1 MSDVIHNRN
10 PIWEKPEHQAV
21 LIKAYM
27 KLNELRSLMDSTSF
41 LDIISKFIFD
51 QFPAGG
57 MRDAD
62 DGIGLPGQA
71 QADFAE
77 IVAKA
82 RKNGP
87 GFTPEE
93 MLDMFLHPEKYT
105 DEAIRERKDAYAEG
119 MREASLRLFKMVED
133 ARVKYAKKTGKVVS
147 DTVCDNINRLFWNV
161 LGPELNSCLT
171 LDKVH
176 AVDMML
182 TRLGLFSDEDIRVI
196 PGAGKIKADI
206 MLLVRDAARAEK
218 GGLPVKG

>member
-1 MSDVIHNRN
+1 
-10 PIWEKPEHQAV
+10 
-21 LIKAYM
+21 
-27 KLNELRSLMDSTSF
+27 MDSTSF
-41 LDIISKFIFD
+41 LDIISQFIFD
-51 QFPAGG
+51 QFPASG

-71 QADFAE
+71 QTDFAD

-119 MREASLRLFKMVED
+119 MREASLRLFKIVED

-147 DTVCDNINRLFWNV
+147 DTVCDNINRLFWSV
-161 LGPELNSCLT
+161 LGPVLKSSLT
-171 LDKVH
+171 LGKVD
-176 AVDMML
+176 AVDMMIN
-182 TRLGLFSDEDIRVI
+182 RLGLFSDAGIRAI

-218 GGLPVKG
+218 GGLPVKD